1 MLREYAWTTKASG
14 RGSSPST
21 SAPPPTP
28 PHKKKKRK
36 VYKQK
41 FWANQLFLQK
51 YEKFFNKKNLL
62 FLIKSTNLI

>member
-21 SAPPPTP
+21 SAPPP
-28 PHKKKKRK
+28 PHPTKKKGK

-41 FWANQLFLQK
+41 FWANQLSLQK

-62 FLIKSTNLI
+62 FLIKSANLI